1 MTVGKVTLKQRDH
14 NSREEI
20 HKPFDEPWHA
30 EVFAVTV
37 HLSDQNLFSWA
48 EWTDAIGEK
57 ISTVKLRRS
66 IDGSDDYYNLWLQAL
81 IELISNKGITDAEA
95 ILDVQNRWADAF
107 RNTPHGKPI
116 KI

>member
-1 MTVGKVTLKQRDH
+1 M
-14 NSREEI
+14 
-20 HKPFDEPWHA
+20 
-30 EVFAVTV
+30 VFAVTV

-48 EWTDAIGEK
+48 EWTDAIGKK

-66 IDGSDDYYNLWLQAL
+66 IDSSNEYYNLWLQAL

-95 ILDVQNRWADAF
+95 ILEVQNRWADAF

>member
-1 MTVGKVTLKQRDH
+1 MKRLNH
-14 NSREEI
+14 YSREEI
-20 HKPFDEPWHA
+20 HESFDELWHA
-30 EVFAVTV
+30 KVFAVTV

>member
-1 MTVGKVTLKQRDH
+1 MSQLDQF
-14 NSREEI
+14 SRKKT

-48 EWTDAIGEK
+48 EWMDAIGEK

>member
-20 HKPFDEPWHA
+20 HEPFDEPWHA

-48 EWTDAIGEK
+48 EWTNAISAK
-57 ISTVKLRRS
+57 ISEVKQRRS
-66 IDGSDDYYNLWLQAL
+66 IDGSNDYYNLWLQAL
-81 IELISNKGITDAEA
+81 IELVSTKGITDAEA
-95 ILDVQNRWADAF
+95 ILDVQTRWAEAY
-107 RNTPHGKPI
+107 RNTPHGKPV
-116 KI
+116 KF

>member
-1 MTVGKVTLKQRDH
+1 LSQLDH
-14 NSREEI
+14 FSRKKT

-37 HLSDQNLFSWA
+37 HLSERNLFSWA
-48 EWTDAIGEK
+48 EWTEALGEQ
-57 ISTVKLRRS
+57 ISKVKLRRC
-66 IDGSDDYYNLWLQAL
+66 IDGSNDYYNLWLQAL

>member
-1 MTVGKVTLKQRDH
+1 MRQLDYF
-14 NSREEI
+14 SLEEI
-20 HKPFDEPWHA
+20 QKPFDEPWHA

-81 IELISNKGITDAEA
+81 IELISTKGITDAEA
-95 ILDVQNRWADAF
+95 ISGVQDRWADAY
-107 RNTPHGKPI
+107 RNTPHGKPV
-116 KI
+116 KL

>member
-1 MTVGKVTLKQRDH
+1 MDGR
-14 NSREEI
+14 NRRENKYSE
-20 HKPFDEPWHA
+20 
-30 EVFAVTV
+30 T
-37 HLSDQNLFSWA
+37 
-48 EWTDAIGEK
+48 
-57 ISTVKLRRS
+57 RRS

-107 RNTPHGKPI
+107 RNAPHGKPI

>member
-1 MTVGKVTLKQRDH
+1 MSQLDH
-14 NSREEI
+14 FSRKKT

-57 ISTVKLRRS
+57 ISSVKLRRS

-81 IELISNKGITDAEA
+81 IELISKKGITDAEA
-95 ILDVQNRWADAF
+95 ILDVQNRWAVTF

>member
-1 MTVGKVTLKQRDH
+1 MKQRDH
-14 NSREEI
+14 NFREEI
-20 HKPFDEPWHA
+20 HKPFDGPWHA